1 MGKLTEAA
9 KSILGEDSKSTFDG
23 NIKAKMGQRGSDKHP
38 NGEVGQ
44 DALPAKTA
52 YGTNSAGI
60 VGQSPET
67 TDEHLPDYLKGTPQA
82 TPPGATPP
90 VGSEKDGAGYATYKG
105 QPQQTMGRSD
115 VMHPATSNATD
126 YEAIRDRIAG
136 KLAPQTMPKN
146 PGATFQNYGG
156 QHEGFD
162 FSDDVDALLEG
173 ENLSEEFKIKAT
185 TIFEAA
191 VSTRIEQIAEQVEA
205 QLTEQFESAIEQVKE
220 EFAEKLD
227 SYLNYM
233 VEQWVEENQI
243 ALEKGLRAEV
253 VEDFITGLHN
263 LFKEHYID
271 IPEDKVDVVEEL
283 TAKVEQLESE
293 LNEEIKRSVE
303 LKANLSEQL
312 KTEAI
317 YTACEGLSQTQVE
330 KLKALAESV
339 EFTTEEEFVT
349 KLKTL
354 KESYFKADIKVANN
368 SALDDEVLIEEEV
381 KKPTYADPSME
392 IYAKTISQTL
402 KV

>member
-9 KSILGEDSKSTFDG
+9 KSILGEDSKSTFDA

-38 NGEVGQ
+38 HGEVGQ

-52 YGTNSAGI
+52 YGTHSAGM

-67 TDEHLPDYLKGTPQA
+67 DDEHLPDYLKGTPQA

-90 VGSEKDGAGYATYKG
+90 VGSEKNGVGYTTYKG
-105 QPQQTMGRSD
+105 QPQQTMGRTD

-136 KLAPQTMPKN
+136 KLAPQTMQKN
-146 PGATFQNYGG
+146 PGATFQSYGG

-162 FSDDVDALLEG
+162 FSEDVNALLEG

-191 VSTRIEQIAEQVEA
+191 VSARIEQIAEQVEE
-205 QLTEQFESAIEQVKE
+205 QLTEQFDSAVEQVKE

-233 VEQWVEENQI
+233 IEQWIEDNQI

-253 VEDFITGLHN
+253 VEDFIAGLHS

-271 IPEDKVDVVEEL
+271 IPEDKVDIVEEL
-283 TAKVEQLESE
+283 TSRVEELENE
-293 LNEEIKRSVE
+293 LNEEIKNSVE
-303 LKANLSEQL
+303 LKSALSEQL

-317 YTACEGLSQTQVE
+317 YTACEGLTQTQVE
-330 KLKALAESV
+330 KMKSLAESV
-339 EFTTEEEFVT
+339 EFTTEKEFSG
-349 KLKTL
+349 KLQTL
-354 KESYFKADIKVANN
+354 KESYFKSDITPATNT
-368 SALDDEVLIEEEV
+368 ALDDEVLIEEEA
-381 KKPTYADPSME
+381 KKPVYSDPSME